1 MNPDLPLRTYGNSGP
16 WVIVLHGG
24 PGAPGSAAPLARG
37 LADAFRVLEPW
48 QQGSGDDPLS
58 VARHVEDLH
67 QLILSRCRDGKPALV
82 GESWGAMLALAY
94 SAAHPD
100 TAGPI
105 VLVGC
110 GTFDPAARARMKAIL
125 EERTSPPLRHRLER
139 LATDYPDPA
148 ERLKKH
154 YDLIRPLYD
163 YDAEEEGPEE
173 GPNESFDL
181 RAHTETWDD
190 MVRLQEEGVY
200 PEAFAAI
207 RSPVLMLHG
216 AYDPHPGR
224 MILASF
230 APYLPRIE
238 YREWEQCGHRPWA
251 EKHVREEFFASLR
264 NWLAMKMEGSRDYP
278 SPPPSGVEDTPQA

>member
-1 MNPDLPLRTYGNSGP
+1 MMNDDLPLRTYGSTGP
-16 WVIVLHGG
+16 RVVVLHGG
-24 PGAPGSAAPLARG
+24 PGARGSAGPLARG
-37 LADAFRVLEPW
+37 LAGAFRVLEPW
-48 QQGSGDDPLS
+48 QRGSGDEPLS
-58 VARHVEDLH
+58 VARHIEDLH
-67 QLILSRCRDGKPALV
+67 RLILTRCPDEKPALV

-94 SAAHPD
+94 SATHPD

-110 GTFDPAARARMKAIL
+110 GTFDPIARARMKAIL

-139 LATDYPDPA
+139 LETDYPDPA
-148 ERLKKH
+148 ERLRKH

-163 YDAEEEGPEE
+163 YDAEEKGSEE
-173 GPNESFDL
+173 GPSEPFDM

-224 MILASF
+224 MILASL
-230 APYLPRIE
+230 AAYLPRLE
-238 YREWEQCGHRPWA
+238 YREWEKCGHRPWA
-251 EKHVREEFFASLR
+251 ERHIREEFFASLR
-264 NWLAMKMEGSRDYP
+264 NWLAKKMEGSRDY
-278 SPPPSGVEDTPQA
+278 